1 MSDGVLLRIR
11 RAIQNGRY
19 VFTDHV
25 LEEAEADNLTTDD
38 VLQVLLTGDLDS
50 TYSDD
55 PRGVRY
61 VVRGSIESLEID
73 VVCKF
78 RSDGS
83 VLIIITV
90 YVID

>member
-11 RAIQNGRY
+11 RAVQNGRY

-61 VVRGSIESLEID
+61 VID
-73 VVCKF
+73 
-78 RSDGS
+78 
-83 VLIIITV
+83 
-90 YVID
+90 

>member
-11 RAIQNGRY
+11 RAVQNGCY

-38 VLQVLLTGDLDS
+38 VLQVLLTGGLDS
-50 TYSDD
+50 TYHDD

-61 VVRGSIESLEID
+61 VID
-73 VVCKF
+73 
-78 RSDGS
+78 
-83 VLIIITV
+83 
-90 YVID
+90 